1 VCATR
6 DRDAT
11 TTTTTAATA
20 RDDARARDG
29 ASSDSS
35 DDARDGATATS
46 DEESDEEAR
55 AIGDLYLNRRRGMDS
70 AANAK
75 RVAPGIRAY
84 LNRRR
89 RPLTAS
95 QHRSLVLAVTFA
107 AYAMYHASRKPP
119 SIVKSVLHP
128 DEESVKMGARGW
140 APFDGEDGTTVIG
153 TCDFAFLASY
163 SVGMF
168 FSGHIG
174 DRMDLRK
181 FLTFGMLMSGFWV
194 SMFGMGYYWN
204 VHSVW
209 YYVAVQMMAGVMQST
224 GWPSVVSVMGNWF
237 GKGKR
242 GLIMGVWNAHTS
254 VGNMLGSIL
263 AASALRN
270 SNWGMSFI
278 IPGVLMMVTG
288 MLVWNFLVV
297 APEDV
302 GLPPANA
309 PTSSSSATALDE
321 FDEESM
327 ARRRLIEGGSS
338 RGTEREKAVGFV
350 AALKIPGVITFSL
363 CLFFTK
369 LVAYTFLYWLPFYI
383 ERTEIA
389 GNYLSAAKAGEL
401 SIVFD
406 LGGILGGILAGY
418 VSDKYNARSM
428 TAAGFVYLSIPV
440 LYMYR
445 EFGSRSMSMNLGLM
459 ALSGMLVNGPY
470 ALITTAVSA
479 DLGTHESLKGNSRA
493 LATVTAIIDGTGSI
507 GAAIGPML
515 TGFITSFS
523 DDWNHVF
530 YMLYVADLCAGLL
543 LTRLIFKEARAMLA
557 ASAV

>member
-1 VCATR
+1 
-6 DRDAT
+6 
-11 TTTTTAATA
+11 
-20 RDDARARDG
+20 
-29 ASSDSS
+29 
-35 DDARDGATATS
+35 
-46 DEESDEEAR
+46 
-55 AIGDLYLNRRRGMDS
+55 
-70 AANAK
+70 
-75 RVAPGIRAY
+75 
-84 LNRRR
+84 
-89 RPLTAS
+89 
-95 QHRSLVLAVTFA
+95 
-107 AYAMYHASRKPP
+107 
-119 SIVKSVLHP
+119 
-128 DEESVKMGARGW
+128 
-140 APFDGEDGTTVIG
+140 
-153 TCDFAFLASY
+153 
-163 SVGMF
+163 
-168 FSGHIG
+168 
-174 DRMDLRK
+174 
-181 FLTFGMLMSGFWV
+181 
-194 SMFGMGYYWN
+194 
-204 VHSVW
+204 
-209 YYVAVQMMAGVMQST
+209 
-224 GWPSVVSVMGNWF
+224 
-237 GKGKR
+237 
-242 GLIMGVWNAHTS
+242 
-254 VGNMLGSIL
+254 
-263 AASALRN
+263 
-270 SNWGMSFI
+270 
-278 IPGVLMMVTG
+278 
-288 MLVWNFLVV
+288 
-297 APEDV
+297 
-302 GLPPANA
+302 
-309 PTSSSSATALDE
+309 
-321 FDEESM
+321 
-327 ARRRLIEGGSS
+327 
-338 RGTEREKAVGFV
+338 VGFV

>member
-1 VCATR
+1 VRANAT
-6 DRDAT
+6 T
-11 TTTTTAATA
+11 TTTTTAATTA
-20 RDDARARDG
+20 GAVVRSRTPSVDSTASEDRWEETTREGAVEGVWVDG
-29 ASSDSS
+29 D
-35 DDARDGATATS
+35 RG
-46 DEESDEEAR
+46 
-55 AIGDLYLNRRRGMDS
+55 RGMEG
-70 AANAK
+70 AASERWMK
-75 RVAPGIRAY
+75 KIAPGMRAY
-84 LNRRR
+84 LTRRR
-89 RPLTAS
+89 KNLSAS
-95 QHRSLVLAVTFA
+95 QHRSLVLVLTFA

-119 SIVKSVLHP
+119 SIVKSVLNP
-128 DEESVKMGARGW
+128 DADSKAKGAIGW
-140 APFDGEDGTTVIG
+140 APFDGEDGTRVIG

-168 FSGHIG
+168 FSGHLG

-181 FLTFGMLMSGFWV
+181 FLTVGMLMSGLWV
-194 SMFGMGYYWN
+194 SMFGMGYYAN

-209 YYVAVQMMAGVMQST
+209 YYVGVQMVAGVMQSS

-242 GLIMGVWNAHTS
+242 GLIMGIWNAHTS
-254 VGNMLGSIL
+254 VGNMLGSII
-263 AASALRN
+263 AASALR
-270 SNWGMSFI
+270 SANWGMSFI
-278 IPGVLMMVTG
+278 IPGVLTMLTG
-288 MLVWNFLVV
+288 VLIWNFLVV

-302 GLPPANA
+302 GLPPAN
-309 PTSSSSATALDE
+309 SSPSNSVHEDM
-321 FDEESM
+321 DEESVT
-327 ARRRLIEGGSS
+327 RRRLLENPQP
-338 RGTEREKAVGFV
+338 RGAEREKPVGFV

-383 ERTEIA
+383 ERTAIA
-389 GNYLSAAKAGEL
+389 GTYLSAAKAGEL
-401 SIVFD
+401 SVIFD

-418 VSDKYNARSM
+418 ISDKYNARSM

-445 EFGSRSMSMNLGLM
+445 EFGSYSMSVNLALM

-530 YMLYVADLCAGLL
+530 YMLYVADLFAGLL
-543 LTRLIFKEARAMLA
+543 LTRLIFKEARALFA
-557 ASAV
+557 GTI

>member
-1 VCATR
+1 MRDARREIAGDGRARVRRARDDDGTLLREVNFDATGRDERSRDGTR

-11 TTTTTAATA
+11 TRAATTTTAGA
-20 RDDARARDG
+20 RDDDARARDEAG
-29 ASSDSS
+29 
-35 DDARDGATATS
+35 DARARASATATS
-46 DEESDEEAR
+46 ESDEEER
-55 AIGDLYLNRRRGMDS
+55 PIGIGDRNRRAMDS
-70 AANAK
+70 PANAK

-84 LNRRR
+84 ANRRR

-95 QHRSLVLAVTFA
+95 QHRGLALAVTFA

-209 YYVAVQMMAGVMQST
+209 YYVAVQMVAGVMQST

-263 AASALRN
+263 AASALRKFELGDEFHH
-270 SNWGMSFI
+270 SG
-278 IPGVLMMVTG
+278 GVDDDDG
-288 MLVWNFLVV
+288 
-297 APEDV
+297 DV
-302 GLPPANA
+302 GLEL
-309 PTSSSSATALDE
+309 S
-321 FDEESM
+321 
-327 ARRRLIEGGSS
+327 RRRSGG
-338 RGTEREKAVGFV
+338 RRAAPGERPDVVVFGECVG
-350 AALKIPGVITFSL
+350 
-363 CLFFTK
+363 
-369 LVAYTFLYWLPFYI
+369 
-383 ERTEIA
+383 
-389 GNYLSAAKAGEL
+389 
-401 SIVFD
+401 
-406 LGGILGGILAGY
+406 
-418 VSDKYNARSM
+418 
-428 TAAGFVYLSIPV
+428 
-440 LYMYR
+440 
-445 EFGSRSMSMNLGLM
+445 
-459 ALSGMLVNGPY
+459 
-470 ALITTAVSA
+470 
-479 DLGTHESLKGNSRA
+479 
-493 LATVTAIIDGTGSI
+493 
-507 GAAIGPML
+507 
-515 TGFITSFS
+515 
-523 DDWNHVF
+523 
-530 YMLYVADLCAGLL
+530 
-543 LTRLIFKEARAMLA
+543 
-557 ASAV
+557 

>member
-1 VCATR
+1 MK
-6 DRDAT
+6 T
-11 TTTTTAATA
+11 TTRAVRSRTPSVDSTASGEGDRWWETETTTGAIAPRA
-20 RDDARARDG
+20 EEDGVDDGRGRAMEG
-29 ASSDSS
+29 
-35 DDARDGATATS
+35 
-46 DEESDEEAR
+46 E
-55 AIGDLYLNRRRGMDS
+55 RGERWM
-70 AANAK
+70 K
-75 RVAPGIRAY
+75 KIAPGMRAY
-84 LNRRR
+84 LSRRR
-89 RPLTAS
+89 KNLSAS
-95 QHRSLVLAVTFA
+95 QHRSLVLALTFA

-119 SIVKSVLHP
+119 SIVKSVLNP
-128 DEESVKMGARGW
+128 DEESRAKGAMGW
-140 APFDGEDGTTVIG
+140 APFDGEDGTRVIG

-168 FSGHIG
+168 FSGHLG

-181 FLTFGMLMSGFWV
+181 FLTVGMLMSGLWV
-194 SMFGMGYYWN
+194 SMFGMGYYAD

-209 YYVAVQMMAGVMQST
+209 YYVGVQMVAGVMQSS

-242 GLIMGVWNAHTS
+242 GLIMGIWNAHTS
-254 VGNMLGSIL
+254 VGNMLGSII
-263 AASALRN
+263 AASALR
-270 SNWGMSFI
+270 SANWGMSFI
-278 IPGVLMMVTG
+278 IPGVLTMLTG
-288 MLVWNFLVV
+288 VLIWNFLVV

-302 GLPPANA
+302 GLPPAN
-309 PTSSSSATALDE
+309 SSPSNSVHEDA
-321 FDEESM
+321 DEESVT
-327 ARRRLIEGGSS
+327 RRRLLENAQP
-338 RGTEREKAVGFV
+338 RGAEREKPVGFV

-389 GNYLSAAKAGEL
+389 GTYLSAAKAGEL
-401 SIVFD
+401 SVIFD
-406 LGGILGGILAGY
+406 LGGIVGGILAGY

-445 EFGSRSMSMNLGLM
+445 EFGSYSMSMNLALM

-530 YMLYVADLCAGLL
+530 YMLYVADLFAGLL
-543 LTRLIFKEARAMLA
+543 LTRLIFKEARALFA
-557 ASAV
+557 GTI